1 MREEE
6 EDDGSDNNAAAL
18 CMGIA
23 MQRQH
28 QGAGKQFRRP
38 ATIEQGSQ
46 LFDVFIKNA
55 ITNECSILGGH
66 HAFRPRETNDNL

>member
-1 MREEE
+1 MREEEE

-23 MQRQH
+23 MQRQ

-55 ITNECSILGGH
+55 IKNECSILGGH